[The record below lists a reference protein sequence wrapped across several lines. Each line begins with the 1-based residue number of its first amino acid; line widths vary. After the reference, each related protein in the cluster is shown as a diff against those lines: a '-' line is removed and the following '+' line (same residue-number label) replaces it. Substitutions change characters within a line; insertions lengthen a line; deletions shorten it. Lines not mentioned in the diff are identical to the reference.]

1 MFHKQLCP
9 FQLKHINPLQYIS
22 ELGLLFKLL
31 SDQLRGWLFVQ
42 ALEWSAQK
50 PAFYPSSWVLVN
62 LPWQNMAVENCTGK
76 KSGFIYLFLFLWLGL
91 EVVSK
96 SLAKNAGLT
105 AGHRV
110 TRQCCKLKNK
120 FRDNSWSC
128 TLQMLPCRCVLK
140 SSAYVD
146 TYQGLLQS
154 SLQEGDHH
162 KCSMPTC
169 TLMMK
174 HQSPITISKRRTAT
188 CSSKQHLKQTL
199 PCKRRVQMS
208 SPLASERASQGESL
222 WSFKWVRPW
231 CLFCQAKKL
240 H

>member
-1 MFHKQLCP
+1 M
-9 FQLKHINPLQYIS
+9 IS
-22 ELGLLFKLL
+22 SEASFLSKLL
-31 SDQLRGWLFVQ
+31 SDQLRSQLFVQ
-42 ALEWSAQK
+42 ALEFLWICHDKIWQWRIALEQK
-50 PAFYPSSWVLVN
+50 RGYN
-62 LPWQNMAVENCTGK
+62 
-76 KSGFIYLFLFLWLGL
+76 YLFLLIWLGL

-174 HQSPITISKRRTAT
+174 NQSPETNPPLQAKSANVEP
-188 CSSKQHLKQTL
+188 SSKWASFTRGKLVRL
-199 PCKRRVQMS
+199 QMGETMVSLLS
-208 SPLASERASQGESL
+208 S
-222 WSFKWVRPW
+222 
-231 CLFCQAKKL
+231 
-240 H
+240 

>member
-1 MFHKQLCP
+1 
-9 FQLKHINPLQYIS
+9 
-22 ELGLLFKLL
+22 
-31 SDQLRGWLFVQ
+31 
-42 ALEWSAQK
+42 
-50 PAFYPSSWVLVN
+50 
-62 LPWQNMAVENCTGK
+62 MAVENCTGTK
-76 KSGFIYLFLFLWLGL
+76 TGIFLFIFCFFWLGL

-128 TLQMLPCRCVLK
+128 THQMLPCRCVLK

-154 SLQEGDHH
+154 SLQVGDHH
-162 KCSMPTC
+162 TCIMPKC

-174 HQSPITISKRRTAT
+174 HQSPLTISERRTAT

-199 PCKRRVQMS
+199 PCKQRVQAL

-222 WSFKWVRPW
+222 WSLKWVRPW
-231 CLFCQAKKL
+231 GLFCQAKKTPL
-240 H
+240 VLTCKKFYKSFHI